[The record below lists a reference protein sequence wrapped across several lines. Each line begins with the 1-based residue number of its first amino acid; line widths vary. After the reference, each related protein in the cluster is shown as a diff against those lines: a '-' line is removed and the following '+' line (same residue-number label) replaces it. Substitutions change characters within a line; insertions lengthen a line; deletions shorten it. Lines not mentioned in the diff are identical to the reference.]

1 MTDWALSKN
10 EGSTAL
16 AIGLLGLAKLNR
28 SNENFDFL
36 LSIALLRQ
44 TKSTIA
50 RVNRAIDFL
59 AIKNDKKAIHYWPIG
74 QTNHSPT
81 FAHGSCANT
90 KFTRILRQLLTFMSL
105 TLSVTDT

>member
-28 SNENFDFL
+28 SIGNFHFL
-36 LSIALLRQ
+36 LSNALLRQ

-50 RVNRAIDFL
+50 WVNSAIDFL
-59 AIKNDKKAIHYWPIG
+59 AIKIDKKAIRYWPIG
-74 QTNHSPT
+74 QTKSQP
-81 FAHGSCANT
+81 
-90 KFTRILRQLLTFMSL
+90 
-105 TLSVTDT
+105 